1 MGQTEGLAPRL
12 DRHMFFLQRIETA
25 IVHDPDNINSARTYL
40 KVEKVIRYHQ
50 QGPTRI
56 GVLWVELPPAENPMA
71 AHLHLHRSERLGDGN
86 AAEDFEPSDY
96 VASPS
101 GELKSLA
108 IPTGITVAARKPHAG
123 GEMTQFL
130 LNESKMDVKFPACM
144 SFDSTGYQLVPPI
157 HTPQPGARS
166 FRRAMAAGFRMSPI
180 PKDVEWIQ
188 HGRLSKDA
196 NVRPPTPPIDPR
208 VAELASK
215 LHEHDTKLLAN
226 DYYSRGG
233 RDGEADGDADDEQD
247 SNMSDSE
254 LFAELEKDD
263 EDDLMLANLRE
274 QRMEALKSELA
285 RTRDL
290 REQEH
295 GRYTEI
301 MDEKEV
307 LKTSGKLVVSFTFT
321 TGTLGDLIAPHH
333 FKTRFFRVF
342 VENVPWLVEKLQI
355 KVLPCVVCFI
365 GGVSK
370 DRLIGFE
377 ELGNDDAFTTA
388 TLELR
393 LAQSGVI
400 DSREGKVNKLASKYA
415 KPSIRGREVEDEE
428 DWRSDE

>member
-1 MGQTEGLAPRL
+1 MT
-12 DRHMFFLQRIETA
+12 D
-25 IVHDPDNINSARTYL
+25 SAEY
-40 KVEKVIRYHQ
+40 
-50 QGPTRI
+50 
-56 GVLWVELPPAENPMA
+56 
-71 AHLHLHRSERLGDGN
+71 
-86 AAEDFEPSDY
+86 
-96 VASPS
+96 
-101 GELKSLA
+101 
-108 IPTGITVAARKPHAG
+108 
-123 GEMTQFL
+123 
-130 LNESKMDVKFPACM
+130 
-144 SFDSTGYQLVPPI
+144 
-157 HTPQPGARS
+157 
-166 FRRAMAAGFRMSPI
+166 
-180 PKDVEWIQ
+180 
-188 HGRLSKDA
+188 
-196 NVRPPTPPIDPR
+196 VRPPTPPIDPR

-307 LKTSGKLVVSFTFT
+307 LKTSAREARCVVHFYHRDFRRCQIMDKH
-321 TGTLGDLIAPHH
+321 LELIAPHH